1 MNINRNEIDELN
13 SVLRI
18 VIEKNDY
25 EERVENILR
34 DYRRKAR
41 IDGFRPGKVPFGLI
55 SKMYRKPVL
64 VEEVNNILNEALT
77 KYIVDEKLNIL
88 GEPLP
93 SETNRREIDW
103 DNDSSFEF
111 VIDIALAPD
120 FDIQVSHKD
129 KFKFYQ
135 IKVDEKIRNDY
146 IDKYTT
152 RLGGLTEVDSSDNSS
167 VIKAD
172 LFQVDNERNII
183 KEGIRVEDGN
193 ITVANIKDEKVKKR
207 FTGLKTGD
215 ELTVNIKKAFSD
227 NAEIAALLKI
237 KNEAVDLINGDFKIA
252 VKSIS
257 KFEKAEINQELYD
270 RLFGKGVVKTADEFN
285 SRLNDIIQSE
295 LSRDSE
301 YKLRLDIREY
311 YIARFKK
318 NLPENFLKR
327 WLFEI
332 NKKKYSREQIE
343 KDFDHFL
350 EDLKWQLI
358 KDKIGTGNNLKVT
371 DEELL
376 EYAKGFT
383 RMQFSQYYGISDF
396 PDDHLTNYAKE
407 LLKKDE
413 ERRKLAERKFEEKII
428 DFIKSTA
435 KVDRKEISSEKF
447 DKLLEK

>member
-34 DYRRKAR
+34 DYRRKAK

-64 VEEVNNILNEALT
+64 VEEVNKILNEVLT

-93 SETNRREIDW
+93 NENDQQEFDW
-103 DNDSSFEF
+103 DRDTTFEF
-111 VIDIALAPD
+111 VIDIALAPE
-120 FDIQVSHKD
+120 FDVQVSSKD
-129 KFKFYQ
+129 KFAYHE
-135 IKVDEKIRNDY
+135 IKIDNKLRNEY
-146 IDKYTT
+146 VEKYTS
-152 RLGGLTEVDSSDNSS
+152 RLGSLKDVTGSNEDS

-172 LFQVDNERNII
+172 LLQVDEVGNEIE
-183 KEGIRVEDGN
+183 EGIRVEDGSISIQN
-193 ITVANIKDEKVKKR
+193 IQDEKIRQKFIGLRKDNELIINLKR
-207 FTGLKTGD
+207 
-215 ELTVNIKKAFSD
+215 AFPNRAD
-227 NAEIAALLKI
+227 VAGLLKI
-237 KNEAVDLINGDFKIA
+237 KNEEVDLINGEFKII

-257 KFEKAEINQELYD
+257 NFEKAEINQEFYD
-270 RLFGKGVVKTADEFN
+270 RLFGKDVVKTEDEFN
-285 SRLNDIIQSE
+285 AKMDDIIQSE
-295 LSRDSE
+295 LKRDSE

-318 NLPENFLKR
+318 SLPEDFLKR
-327 WLFEI
+327 WLVEI
-332 NKKKYSREQIE
+332 NKDKLTREQIE
-343 KDFDHFL
+343 KDFQHFI

-358 KDKIGTGNNLKVT
+358 KDRIGKDNDLKVT
-371 DEELL
+371 EEELL
-376 EYAKGFT
+376 EYARNFA
-383 RMQFSQYYGISDF
+383 RIQFSQYYGISDF
-396 PDDHLTNYAKE
+396 PDEHLTNYAQE

-428 DFIKSTA
+428 EFIRMTA
-435 KVDRKEISSEKF
+435 KLDRKEISNEKF
-447 DKLLEK
+447 NKLLEK